1 MMCPNCVKHNFQAPI
16 INNRIHFT
24 IYNIE
29 NYSLK
34 YLFDSDSNCDS
45 KSVQQLNMVRKN
57 K

>member
-1 MMCPNCVKHNFQAPI
+1 MCPNCVKHNFQAPI